1 MTTWFHGAY
10 DTHWLR
16 ERTNGDLNLIP
27 PVSKKNILIS
37 AYAISPYLGSEYGVG
52 WNFVTRLSTFYDVT
66 VLYGTS
72 GDRMGN
78 NAEMVDYIEMNGSAG
93 VNYVYVRP
101 NSMVLLLDWLN
112 RKVNP
117 IFFAYAYSFW
127 QRQVLVTA
135 KALTKSG
142 KYDLVHHLNTIG
154 FRQPGFLWKLKIPF
168 VWGPVGGSSNLNK
181 IFFPL
186 LGKASYFRHV
196 IRNLSNLYFLGYS
209 SRIIKATRTASAIF
223 CATKADRDNFRK
235 FLNVECPVIRENS
248 IINRASSIKK
258 ASSHFNFVWAGSVDE
273 RKALNLLIQSLAI
286 LNRKGA
292 WTLHVVGDGPTKAD
306 CMAMSQALGVAK
318 QIVWHGSVKR
328 EQVLEIMR
336 DADVHVITSLMD
348 SNPTVLLEA
357 FEMCMPT
364 IALNHFG
371 MGDLID
377 AEIGFKI
384 EITTLDEILRK
395 LAEYLAYCLDNPD
408 VVNGMKSRILERQG
422 EFHWDVTI
430 QKTREIYERV
440 LSND

>member
-1 MTTWFHGAY
+1 MIA
-10 DTHWLR
+10 
-16 ERTNGDLNLIP
+16 

-52 WNFVTRLSTFYDVT
+52 WNFVTKLSAFYDVT

-78 NAEMVDYIEMNGSAG
+78 NTEMVEYIEKNGSAG
-93 VNYVYVRP
+93 VHYVYVRP
-101 NSMVLLLDWLN
+101 NVMVLFFDWLN

-117 IFFAYAYSFW
+117 IFFVYAYSFW
-127 QRQVLVTA
+127 QRQALVTA
-135 KALTKSG
+135 RKLAKNG
-142 KYDLVHHLNTIG
+142 RYDLVHQLNGIG

-186 LGKASYFRHV
+186 LGKGSYFRHV
-196 IRNLSNLYFLGYS
+196 IRNLSNIYYLGFS
-209 SRIIKATRTASAIF
+209 PVIKRVSRAAAAIF
-223 CATKADRDNFRK
+223 CATQADRDNFRK

-258 ASSHFNFVWAGSVDE
+258 TGSHLNFVWVGRVDE
-273 RKALNLLIQSLAI
+273 LKALNLLIEAVARLEC
-286 LNRKGA
+286 REA
-292 WTLHVVGDGPTKAD
+292 WTLHVVGDGPTKEK
-306 CMAMSQALGVAK
+306 CMALSQALGVAE

-336 DADVHVITSLMD
+336 DADVHIITSLMD

-357 FEMCMPT
+357 FEMCIPT
-364 IALNHFG
+364 IALDHFG
-371 MGDLID
+371 MSDLID
-377 AEIGFKI
+377 ADIGFKI
-384 EITTLDEILRK
+384 EITTLDEIVRK
-395 LAEYLAYCLDNPD
+395 LAEYLGYCLDNPD
-408 VVNGMKSRILERQG
+408 VLDGMKSRILERQG
-422 EFHWDVTI
+422 ELHWDVTI
-430 QKTREIYERV
+430 QKTREIYKRV